1 MNGRT
6 VKTKIKILDSNKKPL
21 VNREISFVQQSHE
34 FLFGCNAFDFLSE
47 QMVSEENH
55 KKFLAERNAKWLE
68 IFNFGTLPFYWGAY
82 ESEEGITN
90 KDAMMKAAKKLQSNN
105 VILKGHPLCWHTVCA
120 SWLLKY
126 DTETIFQKQMERIK
140 REVSDFKGII
150 DIWDA
155 INEVVILPHFN
166 RYDNAV
172 SRLEKKYGQVDLV
185 KSVFDEAQ
193 KYNQNGIFLL
203 NDFNTSSDYADLI
216 EKCLNAGVKIDAIG
230 IQSHQHQGAWSMEK
244 LEEVLS
250 RFEKFN
256 LPIHFTENT
265 MVSGRPVPPEIQD
278 LNDFQYDD
286 DASTPEFEEKQKN
299 DMEKFYRAIFENHPQ
314 VKAITNWDFCDG
326 AWLNAPSGL
335 LRRDNSEKPV
345 YKMLKKLIKNE
356 WWTNLTL
363 KTDKNG
369 FVKVE
374 GFKGKYI
381 ISCENKTSEKF
392 VLEEKD
398 LEIIL

>member
-6 VKTKIKILDSNKKPL
+6 VKTKIKILNSNRKPL
-21 VNREISFVQQSHE
+21 ENQEISFVQQSHE
-34 FLFGCNAFDFLSE
+34 FLFGCNAFDFLGE
-47 QMVSEENH
+47 QIVSEEDEK
-55 KKFLAERNAKWLE
+55 KKFEERNAKWLE
-68 IFNFGTLPFYWGAY
+68 IFNFGTLPFYWGTY
-82 ESEEGITN
+82 ESEEGSTIKN
-90 KDAMMKAAKKLQSNN
+90 AMMKAAKKLQSKN
-105 VILKGHPLCWHTVCA
+105 VVLKGHPLCWHTVCA
-120 SWLLKY
+120 PWLLKY

-140 REVSDFKGII
+140 REVSDFKGIV

-172 SRLEKKYGQVDLV
+172 SRMEKKYGQIKLV

-193 KYNQNGIFLL
+193 KYNPEGIFLL
-203 NDFNTSSDYADLI
+203 NDFNTSSNYADLI
-216 EKCLNAGVKIDAIG
+216 EKCLNAGVRIDAIG

-265 MVSGRPVPPEIQD
+265 MVSGRPIPPEIQD

-286 DASTPEFEEKQKN
+286 DASAPEFEEKQKD

-345 YKMLKKLIKNE
+345 YKMLKNLIKNE
-356 WWTNLTL
+356 WWTNLKL

-369 FVKVE
+369 FVTVE
-374 GFKGKYI
+374 GFMGEYI
-381 ISCENKTSEKF
+381 ISTDKKKSKKF
-392 VLEEKD
+392 ILEDKD

>member
-6 VKTKIKILDSNKKPL
+6 VKTKIKILNSNKKPL
-21 VNREISFVQQSHE
+21 ENQEISFVQQSHE
-34 FLFGCNAFDFLSE
+34 FLFGCNAFDFLGE
-47 QMVSEENH
+47 QIVSEEDEK
-55 KKFLAERNAKWLE
+55 KKFEERNAKWLE
-68 IFNFGTLPFYWGAY
+68 IFNFGTLPFYWGTY
-82 ESEEGITN
+82 ESEEGSTLKN
-90 KDAMMKAAKKLQSNN
+90 AMMTTAKKLQSKN
-105 VILKGHPLCWHTVCA
+105 VVLKGHPLCWHTVCA
-120 SWLLKY
+120 PWLLKY

-140 REVSDFKGII
+140 REVSDFKGIV

-172 SRLEKKYGQVDLV
+172 SRMEKKYGQIELV

-193 KYNQNGIFLL
+193 KYNPEGIFLL
-203 NDFNTSSDYADLI
+203 NDFNTSSNYADLI
-216 EKCLNAGVKIDAIG
+216 EKCLNAGVRIDAIG

-244 LEEVLS
+244 LEEVLF

-278 LNDFQYDD
+278 LNDFQYEN
-286 DASTPEFEEKQKN
+286 DASTPEFEEKQKD

-345 YKMLKKLIKNE
+345 YKMLKNLIKNE
-356 WWTNLTL
+356 WWTNLNL

-369 FVKVE
+369 FVEVE
-374 GFKGKYI
+374 GFKGEYI
-381 ISCENKTSEKF
+381 ISTDKKKSKKF
-392 VLEEKD
+392 ILEDKD

>member
-6 VKTKIKILDSNKKPL
+6 VKTKIKILNSNKKPL
-21 VNREISFVQQSHE
+21 ENQEISFVQQSHE
-34 FLFGCNAFDFLSE
+34 FLFGCNAFDFLGE
-47 QMVSEENH
+47 QIVSEEDEK
-55 KKFLAERNAKWLE
+55 KKFEERNAKWLE
-68 IFNFGTLPFYWGAY
+68 IFNFGTLPFYWGTY
-82 ESEEGITN
+82 ESEEGSTLKN
-90 KDAMMKAAKKLQSNN
+90 AMMKAAKKLQSKN
-105 VILKGHPLCWHTVCA
+105 VVLKGHPLCWHTVCA
-120 SWLLKY
+120 PWLLKY

-140 REVSDFKGII
+140 REVSDFKGIV

-172 SRLEKKYGQVDLV
+172 SRMEKKYGQIELV

-193 KYNQNGIFLL
+193 KYNPEGIFLL
-203 NDFNTSSDYADLI
+203 NDFNTSSNYADLI
-216 EKCLNAGVKIDAIG
+216 EKCLNAGVRIDAIG

-244 LEEVLS
+244 LEEVLF

-265 MVSGRPVPPEIQD
+265 MVSGCPVPPEIQD
-278 LNDFQYDD
+278 LNDFQYED
-286 DASTPEFEEKQKN
+286 DASTPEFEEKQKD

-345 YKMLKKLIKNE
+345 YKMLKNLIKNE
-356 WWTNLTL
+356 WWTNLNL

-369 FVKVE
+369 FVEVE
-374 GFKGKYI
+374 GFKGEYI
-381 ISCENKTSEKF
+381 ISTDKKKSKKF
-392 VLEEKD
+392 ILEDKD